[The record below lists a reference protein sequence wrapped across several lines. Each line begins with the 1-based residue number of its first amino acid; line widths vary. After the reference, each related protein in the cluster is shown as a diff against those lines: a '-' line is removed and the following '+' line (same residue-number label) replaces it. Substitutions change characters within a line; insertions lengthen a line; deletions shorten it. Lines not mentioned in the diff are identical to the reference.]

1 MHAYFGQLKSPM
13 GTLYKH
19 ISLKLIAKFISWA
32 NERKRSSWRTCF
44 DRPHVCSFGN
54 IVFIAERKE
63 W

>member
-19 ISLKLIAKFISWA
+19 ISLKLIAKFISCA
-32 NERKRSSWRTCF
+32 NERKHSSRRTCF

-54 IVFIAERKE
+54 NAFV
-63 W
+63 

>member
-44 DRPHVCSFGN
+44 DRPHVCFFGN
-54 IVFIAERKE
+54 NVFI
-63 W
+63 